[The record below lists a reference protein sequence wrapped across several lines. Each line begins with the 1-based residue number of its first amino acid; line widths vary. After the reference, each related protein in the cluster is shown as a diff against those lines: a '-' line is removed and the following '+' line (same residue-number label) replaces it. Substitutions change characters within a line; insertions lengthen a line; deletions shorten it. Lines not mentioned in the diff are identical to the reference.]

1 MVASSHCFH
10 GTLWCGY
17 YTCTA
22 LMPSVL
28 AAMIPLLPGM
38 DLTTAARELSTGH
51 VVSGS
56 SRLAFTVTIFALLAF
71 GLVLGGMGGQA
82 VVGPVEL
89 VLPIETPLW
98 LSTAGILAAA
108 IGLML
113 LIQAPARDAFWILCV
128 TMLAWAGAQFGEWIN
143 ARSEERRV
151 GEGWSAR

>member
-1 MVASSHCFH
+1 MSFFLLYSPRPSSSLFPYT
-10 GTLWCGY
+10 TLFR
-17 YTCTA
+17 
-22 LMPSVL
+22 S
-28 AAMIPLLPGM
+28 
-38 DLTTAARELSTGH
+38 
-51 VVSGS
+51 
-56 SRLAFTVTIFALLAF
+56 TVTIFALLAF